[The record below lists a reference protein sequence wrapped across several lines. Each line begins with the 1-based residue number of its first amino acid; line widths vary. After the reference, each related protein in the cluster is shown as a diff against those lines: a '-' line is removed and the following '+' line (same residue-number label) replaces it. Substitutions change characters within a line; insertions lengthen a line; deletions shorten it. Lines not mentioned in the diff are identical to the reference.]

1 MVKNILKKYHVQC
14 FNSGKEFKYLKSKTD
29 KCSTILSDAEHL
41 HEIFCYQRKGKRRHA
56 QK

>member
-1 MVKNILKKYHVQC
+1 MVKNIFKKYHVQC